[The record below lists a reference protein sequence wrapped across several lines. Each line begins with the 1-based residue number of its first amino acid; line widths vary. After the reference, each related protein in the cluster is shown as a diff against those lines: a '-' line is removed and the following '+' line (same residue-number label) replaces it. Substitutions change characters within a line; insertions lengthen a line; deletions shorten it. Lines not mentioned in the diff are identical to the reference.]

1 MPDEKIR
8 ICRKCKSKQLIQ
20 EYPKAE
26 NWIGFKCL
34 DCGFRWMYDT
44 TRDSIYSEPSNF
56 ITMEEANNPLTKDY
70 EKLKEEQSL
79 CGEPDCLCNT
89 WPGNEIPKNS
99 EVTKALDSF
108 QLSQEDMQSY
118 KISGFVPLDIFLQ
131 QIEKIRKRKDHY
143 YQKWKKLYAE
153 YEKLKNSE
161 FPCIYAPKRCP
172 HILKKT
178 EEIEELKK
186 QPLNRFIKIVLVE
199 LKGHKDEIFI
209 STATRKGWID
219 ALEKS
224 IQKPKENQPREEQSL
239 CGEPD
244 CLCNTWPGNEK
255 PKDSEVADKQDS
267 EIIYA
272 KESFM
277 DLQKMLEQQKIIIGD
292 LKLENKSHQITVN
305 SQDKEI
311 IKYKRYYEDLEYKN
325 KEIEQLH
332 IDISGFEAKYK
343 KQMENLKQ
351 LNGII
356 TGYEEGIEKE
366 VLGWIEKKPTP
377 EEIDKAVFQENLKV
391 FNTLT
396 GKGIKQP
403 ILDREDLKT
412 VINNLTETIDK
423 NNKNYQELKE
433 NYLKEIDKKNEMKI
447 FIRELSDQ
455 NSWPEDSPWK
465 QKYNKIMEVEY

>member
-70 EKLKEEQSL
+70 EKLK
-79 CGEPDCLCNT
+79 
-89 WPGNEIPKNS
+89 
-99 EVTKALDSF
+99 
-108 QLSQEDMQSY
+108 
-118 KISGFVPLDIFLQ
+118 
-131 QIEKIRKRKDHY
+131 
-143 YQKWKKLYAE
+143 
-153 YEKLKNSE
+153 
-161 FPCIYAPKRCP
+161 
-172 HILKKT
+172 
-178 EEIEELKK
+178 
-186 QPLNRFIKIVLVE
+186 
-199 LKGHKDEIFI
+199 
-209 STATRKGWID
+209 
-219 ALEKS
+219 
-224 IQKPKENQPREEQSL
+224 EEQSL

-325 KEIEQLH
+325 KEIEQLKSEKLALHNKYSQDADNYARALLEIKGLNLTADIFVNTITAKDVKIEELH

-343 KQMENLKQ
+343 RQME
-351 LNGII
+351 
-356 TGYEEGIEKE
+356 EIEK
-366 VLGWIEKKPTP
+366 LHNIIDWSPEKKDKEILELNAKLNEANKEVEKFVESIDYIQNTELIISNEPDIIISQSKEIEQLRISYNQLLYVLKEIKEGRDPTELEP
-377 EEIDKAVFQENLKV
+377 NYLAMPKEIEILKS
-391 FNTLT
+391 
-396 GKGIKQP
+396 
-403 ILDREDLKT
+403 D
-412 VINNLTETIDK
+412 
-423 NNKNYQELKE
+423 YQELKD
-433 NYLKEIDKKNEMKI
+433 NYLKEMDKKKEMKI